1 MFITIC
7 FTCTIGFFV
16 SIICIKKNVPDLSK
30 TFLII
35 SRIAASICL
44 LVMITMIADLVIPKQ
59 ILDVTVSKQSASME
73 VSFGIYKEKL
83 TTNAYDIIRDGE
95 MVQIH
100 VSRIYDEIKQI
111 TLIDEKNQTL
121 KFPTA
126 DCYAFIFM
134 IVVFAIPSILLFKSS
149 YKTDRAKLFGFC
161 ISIISIILGSVN
173 LIILCKLFLVH
184 VLYILPIM

>member
-44 LVMITMIADLVIPKQ
+44 LVMITMIADLGIPKQ

-111 TLIDEKNQTL
+111 TLIDDKNLTL
-121 KFPTA
+121 NFPKV

-134 IVVFAIPSILLFKSS
+134 MWYLQSQAYCYLKDPIKRTEQNS
-149 YKTDRAKLFGFC
+149 FGFV
-161 ISIISIILGSVN
+161 SV
-173 LIILCKLFLVH
+173 
-184 VLYILPIM
+184 